1 MHSSLILLNSSL
13 LKALPLNIPM
23 ILQASG
29 VIVDYVSQVLWILN
43 TKSDVRLLVRIMSF
57 QSPCEPLAPQERQT
71 KYKALKLKYHLC
83 LEVCY
88 WLSN

>member
-43 TKSDVRLLVRIMSF
+43 TKSDVRLLVWIMSF
-57 QSPCEPLAPQERQT
+57 QSPCEPLAPQER
-71 KYKALKLKYHLC
+71 
-83 LEVCY
+83 
-88 WLSN
+88 